1 MASTVSPSP
10 GIFFAN
16 SSPRVPKQSL
26 DAVSSK
32 PDAQM
37 ASATKDRHVP
47 FAHTS
52 APRRDRIENDI
63 PALKESAASSGLPS
77 SLGFSNSQTSL
88 FQQLATPSASHEL
101 DRTEEPSLRASE
113 LLTEPQLEN
122 SPFIRN
128 NTHDITVDARGKAS
142 SLNHKRLFQDAEPE
156 PCPPADGLV
165 DAPPKKTKSI
175 VQPRKS
181 LARASIAPLPTLPIL
196 DVVKKLT
203 DKKQVSEDI
212 EPAPQSQVDE
222 DEILLSA
229 ARIAAES
236 LKNGPS
242 LLDEMRSYS
251 SSLLNGPGYYS
262 SSVFGKSLSS
272 AGNKDQTSWPYARIH
287 GHNVALAPDGPLG
300 LGRTMSRTEQRIRS
314 TGGKGLAY
322 KPLDLSSG
330 KTPPKGKAPQ

>member
-1 MASTVSPSP
+1 VASTVSSSP
-10 GIFFAN
+10 GIFFGN
-16 SSPRVPKQSL
+16 SSPRVPKRSL
-26 DAVSSK
+26 DAISSK

-37 ASATKDRHVP
+37 ASATEYRRVP
-47 FAHTS
+47 FAHVS
-52 APRRDRIENDI
+52 SPRRDKVEKDT
-63 PALKESAASSGLPS
+63 PALKESAASSELPS

-88 FQQLATPSASHEL
+88 FQQPATLASHGL
-101 DRTEEPSLRASE
+101 DGTEEPSLRASE
-113 LLTEPQLEN
+113 LLAESQLEDR
-122 SPFIRN
+122 PFTRN
-128 NTHDITVDARGKAS
+128 GTHNITVDARGKTS

-165 DAPPKKTKSI
+165 DAPPKKTKAI

-251 SSLLNGPGYYS
+251 SSLLNGSSYYS

-330 KTPPKGKAPQ
+330 KAPPKGKAPR